1 MLPRLGAEADPCW
14 RPSSP
19 HWPRCCFICVS
30 ILSSFIINVILIL
43 MIVLSLSI
51 STLCICIF
59 IFFILIFPP
68 SPGATDGRGQRLFRV
83 SASQPSGV
91 WSVVPSAGVPS
102 PHVNIHCGGCFCSAE
117 LQRGC
122 GHTNGG
128 AGEGDQVR
136 EVLTVIHIFR
146 QASFLTR

>member
-1 MLPRLGAEADPCW
+1 
-14 RPSSP
+14 
-19 HWPRCCFICVS
+19 
-30 ILSSFIINVILIL
+30 

-136 EVLTVIHIFR
+136 GSDCNSYIS
-146 QASFLTR
+146 ASFFSDSVVGSTFISFNKCLFQQLSNRKQNKCAGGGRSVDTFTILHRLS